1 MPIPIKPVHSL
12 DLHAELFDG
21 PSMEGLGLSD
31 IQIQL
36 LGVSQAPKKI
46 EAAKLSER
54 YLNMLKSID
63 ANTDE
68 LVTAASYVAL
78 HKDSTICGVPTEISD
93 NDLLAMKTAG
103 LLTGYGRSVE
113 LTERARLA
121 LRDHYLS
128 IDNVNEFR
136 KQRTKD
142 RFDLDQAR
150 SVKASSSKF
159 KKVGSWLTSKEF
171 RDEFDVRFVA
181 DTDKLRTKGLMNA
194 EPLDDYEVVFFTF
207 DYPDCY
213 SFWNKN
219 VSFALSLAFLDK
231 NYKIVDIK
239 DMEAD
244 DPKSVSPDSNNVVF
258 VVEAKKGLF
267 KKLGIDV
274 GDKLFLKGKKV
285 IFSKKT

>member
-21 PSMEGLGLSD
+21 PSMESLGLSD

-36 LGVSQAPKKI
+36 LGVSQTPRKA
-46 EAAKLSER
+46 EAAKLSDR
-54 YLNMLKSID
+54 YLTMLKSID
-63 ANTDE
+63 SNTDV

-78 HKDSTICGVPTEISD
+78 HKDSNVCGVPTEISD

-113 LTERARLA
+113 LTERAKLA

-142 RFDLDQAR
+142 RFDLDEAR
-150 SVKASSSKF
+150 NVKASSNKF
-159 KKVGSWLTSKEF
+159 RKVGSWLTSKEF

-181 DTDKLRTKGLMNA
+181 NNDKLRTKGLMNA
-194 EPLDDYEVVFFTF
+194 EPLDEYEVVYFEF
-207 DYPDCY
+207 DYPDSY

-219 VSFALSLAFLDK
+219 VSFPLSLAFLDK
-231 NYKIVDIK
+231 NHKIVDIK

-244 DPKSVSPDSNNVVF
+244 DPKSVGPDSNSVVF
-258 VVEAKKGLF
+258 VVEANKGLF
-267 KKLGIDV
+267 KKLGIGV
-274 GDKLFLKGKKV
+274 GDKLLLKGNKL
-285 IFSKKT
+285 ILSKKT